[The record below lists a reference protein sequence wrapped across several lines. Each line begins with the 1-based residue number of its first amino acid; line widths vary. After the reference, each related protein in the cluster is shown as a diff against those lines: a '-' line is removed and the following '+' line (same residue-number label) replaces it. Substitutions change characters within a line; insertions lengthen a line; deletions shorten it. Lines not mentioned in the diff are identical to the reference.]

1 MDSYLKIMEQD
12 HLYQDQI
19 YKIVKENN
27 EMLKEIIKFINYYN
41 SRSNQENE
49 NDFLR
54 NILANLV
61 SNGFNIKNRQF
72 P

>member
-1 MDSYLKIMEQD
+1 
-12 HLYQDQI
+12 
-19 YKIVKENN
+19 
-27 EMLKEIIKFINYYN
+27 MLKEIIKFINYYN